1 MPLELKSKLDL
12 DRLMRE
18 PNLVPLLDEK
28 DVQAIGAW
36 AAAGYTQDLNSRVEW
51 STRQAQANKLALQVF
66 EEKTF
71 PWPGAAS
78 VKFPLITVAALQY
91 HAKSYPALVSGT
103 DLVKCRVIGL
113 DPTGQKTA
121 RAARISTHMS
131 WQNLEQDSGWEQ
143 DHSKL
148 LLVQAIA
155 GCAFKKRV
163 YEPGHAKQSGRLV
176 LPENMVVNYFAT
188 NLEDA
193 RRYTHTYY
201 LNHNNI
207 YQRELDGRFS
217 PVETQPEARTG
228 TEQEQQARD
237 ERQGITQ
244 PQKDDITPFFTGE
257 QYCWIDLDGDGYEE
271 PYIVT
276 FDIATNAVRR
286 IVARFLPG
294 GVKKRE
300 EDVYKITPI
309 KVFVKYGFIPS
320 PDGGFYDLG
329 LGSILGPLNETV
341 NTTINQMLDAG
352 TMATLG
358 GGFLGRGFK
367 GKGGAI
373 TFQPN
378 QWYPVDA
385 PGDDIR
391 KNVLPLPV
399 REPSQ
404 VLFQL
409 LGLLLQYGERIV
421 SATELQMGENIGQ
434 NTPAET
440 ARTMNE
446 NGARIYNA
454 LYKGTWL
461 CMREEFR
468 IQFELNSL
476 YLDVDQ
482 DYTEL
487 TSGQGAMISAED
499 YVGPS
504 LDVRPAADPHVVSDE
519 QKIQQARIVFQNS
532 LQVPGHNRYQA
543 TKRLY
548 ESMKIANID
557 QILPPPQ
564 GPGPD
569 GKPQP
574 LPDFP
579 PMPNPKMM
587 RAQLDQQEFQLE
599 VARFKAEQQQ
609 TKIELQMEVQKNQA
623 EIMKLYAQAEKF
635 MAEAKGVDVGHQIA
649 IVEAQI
655 GALKTRNEG
664 LLKALSIIQKETEG
678 DKGGAKRPGMG
689 AMGGTGADE
698 GVPQVPGGNGAAGTA
713 GLAQPAL

>member
-1 MPLELKSKLDL
+1 
-12 DRLMRE
+12 
-18 PNLVPLLDEK
+18 
-28 DVQAIGAW
+28 
-36 AAAGYTQDLNSRVEW
+36 
-51 STRQAQANKLALQVF
+51 
-66 EEKTF
+66 
-71 PWPGAAS
+71 
-78 VKFPLITVAALQY
+78 
-91 HAKSYPALVSGT
+91 
-103 DLVKCRVIGL
+103 
-113 DPTGQKTA
+113 
-121 RAARISTHMS
+121 
-131 WQNLEQDSGWEQ
+131 
-143 DHSKL
+143 
-148 LLVQAIA
+148 
-155 GCAFKKRV
+155 
-163 YEPGHAKQSGRLV
+163 
-176 LPENMVVNYFAT
+176 
-188 NLEDA
+188 
-193 RRYTHTYY
+193 
-201 LNHNNI
+201 
-207 YQRELDGRFS
+207 
-217 PVETQPEARTG
+217 
-228 TEQEQQARD
+228 
-237 ERQGITQ
+237 
-244 PQKDDITPFFTGE
+244 
-257 QYCWIDLDGDGYEE
+257 
-271 PYIVT
+271 
-276 FDIATNAVRR
+276 
-286 IVARFLPG
+286 
-294 GVKKRE
+294 
-300 EDVYKITPI
+300 
-309 KVFVKYGFIPS
+309 
-320 PDGGFYDLG
+320 
-329 LGSILGPLNETV
+329 
-341 NTTINQMLDAG
+341 
-352 TMATLG
+352 
-358 GGFLGRGFK
+358 
-367 GKGGAI
+367 
-373 TFQPN
+373 
-378 QWYPVDA
+378 
-385 PGDDIR
+385 
-391 KNVLPLPV
+391 
-399 REPSQ
+399 
-404 VLFQL
+404 
-409 LGLLLQYGERIV
+409 
-421 SATELQMGENIGQ
+421 
-434 NTPAET
+434 
-440 ARTMNE
+440 
-446 NGARIYNA
+446 
-454 LYKGTWL
+454 
-461 CMREEFR
+461 MREEFR

-689 AMGGTGADE
+689 AMGGAGADE
-698 GVPQVPGGNGAAGTA
+698 GVPQVSPGNGQAGA
-713 GLAQPAL
+713 GGLAQPAL